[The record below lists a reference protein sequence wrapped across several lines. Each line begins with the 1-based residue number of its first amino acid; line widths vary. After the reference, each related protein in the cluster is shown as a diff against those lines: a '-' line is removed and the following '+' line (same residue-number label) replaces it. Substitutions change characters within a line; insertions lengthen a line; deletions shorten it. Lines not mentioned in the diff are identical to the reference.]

1 MSVSVVV
8 VDLEHVM
15 TSLEQGRSTGV
26 RLAFVLAASGGL
38 LSASALGQAGQ
49 NPDAVTPTV
58 ETDGLPEAF
67 IERFDDRAVGVMQM
81 GGPWSKWVDQQLGI
95 SSPAEISIS
104 DDVSFSG
111 GRSLR
116 LDPGA
121 DVVLQLPLATSGQWR
136 VRMMVYV
143 PANTV
148 GSSAIGLLNRYTP
161 SSPAGADGTWDLSS
175 RLTIDAQGP
184 SQTGTITDGLMVFPI
199 PELRIAYNRWVELR
213 WDIDLTADRFSVY
226 YDGALLGP
234 ANRAWSTNFTY
245 RGPSGPTGMATPTA
259 SIAAFNLSGPPM
271 VASPL
276 GRSIFVDDIS
286 MVQTSIQLSCYANC
300 DGSTGTPQLSPADY
314 TCFLARYRAGDLYAN
329 CDGSTG
335 VMLSPADYT
344 CFLSKY
350 RAGCP

>member
-1 MSVSVVV
+1 MNPR
-8 VDLEHVM
+8 
-15 TSLEQGRSTGV
+15 EQGRSTGV
-26 RLAFVLAASGGL
+26 RMAFVLAASGGL
-38 LSASALGQAGQ
+38 LSATAMGQGGTT
-49 NPDAVTPTV
+49 PGPMTPTV
-58 ETDGLPEAF
+58 ETDGASDSW
-67 IERFDDRAVGVMQM
+67 IERFDHRPVGVMPM
-81 GGPWSKWVDQQLGI
+81 EGAWSKWVDQQLGI
-95 SSPAEISIS
+95 SSPGEISIS
-104 DDVSFSG
+104 DDVSLSG

-116 LDPGA
+116 LDPGS
-121 DVVLQLPLATSGQWR
+121 DVVVQLPVATSGQWR

-148 GSSAIGLLNRYTP
+148 GSSVIAVLNRYTP
-161 SSPAGADGTWDLSS
+161 STPAGGDGAWDLSS

-184 SQTGTITDGLMVFPI
+184 SQSGTITDGLMVFPI
-199 PELRIAYNRWVELR
+199 PELRVVYNRWVELR

-234 ANRAWSTNFTY
+234 ANRVWSRNFTY
-245 RGPSGPTGMATPTA
+245 RGPSGAAGIATPTA
-259 SIAAFNLSGPPM
+259 SIAALNLSGPSM

-286 MVQTSIQLSCYANC
+286 MVRTSFELACYANC

-314 TCFLARYRAGDLYAN
+314 TCFLARYRAGDVYAN

-335 VMLSPADYT
+335 TVFSPADYT
-344 CFLSKY
+344 CFLAKY